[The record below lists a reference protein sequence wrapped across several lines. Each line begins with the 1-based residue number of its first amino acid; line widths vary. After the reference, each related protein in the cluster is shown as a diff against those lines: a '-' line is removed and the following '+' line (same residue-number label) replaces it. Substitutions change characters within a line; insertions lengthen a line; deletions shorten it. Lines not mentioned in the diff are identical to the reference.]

1 MKIPVMKDLL
11 KGKLVKIDDRL
22 FSFMTQ
28 TKQGR
33 KRHVSG
39 DHFKMEVSQYLLEP
53 CEGTHPLQYRKENED
68 KFPILAKIYVNVPAT
83 SVPVERHFSIAGK
96 ILRPDK
102 CRLNDSTF
110 QTLTML
116 NAMKKLANNAINK
129 IDTRKKT
136 PVKNSLFFL
145 KI

>member
-1 MKIPVMKDLL
+1 MKDLL

-53 CEGTHPLQYRKENED
+53 CEGTNPLQYWKENED
-68 KFPILAKIYVNVPAT
+68 KFIILANLARIHLNAPAT
-83 SVPVERHFSIAGK
+83 SAPVERLVNIAGK
-96 ILRPDK
+96 IYRPER
-102 CRLNDSTF
+102 CRLNDSKF
-110 QTLTML
+110 QML
-116 NAMKKLANNAINK
+116 MMIKCNEKACKQCNRL
-129 IDTRKKT
+129 D
-136 PVKNSLFFL
+136 
-145 KI
+145 

>member
-1 MKIPVMKDLL
+1 MKDLL

-96 ILRPDK
+96 IFRPDK

-110 QTLTML
+110 QMLTML

-145 KI
+145 KIDP

>member
-1 MKIPVMKDLL
+1 M
-11 KGKLVKIDDRL
+11 ID
-22 FSFMTQ
+22 FSALTQ

-53 CEGTHPLQYRKENED
+53 CEGTNPLQYRKENED
-68 KFPILAKIYVNVPAT
+68 KFPILAKIYVNVTAM

-110 QTLTML
+110 QMLTML

>member
-1 MKIPVMKDLL
+1 MKDLL

-96 ILRPDK
+96 IFKRPDK

-110 QTLTML
+110 QMLTML